1 MLLTAD
7 IGNTNITLGLY
18 ENNKYINEFR
28 LASDKDLS
36 GEEYEILLK
45 SLFKDYLIDG
55 CVIASV
61 VEELN
66 IKFKRAV
73 DNVFSIKSV
82 FVAYDIN
89 LGIKV
94 ATDNPRE
101 VGADRLAN
109 AVAASTLYNGAVIV
123 IDFGTATS
131 FDIINSKGEFL
142 GGVIAPGIN
151 TQMKCLKNATSKL
164 PKIDVSISQNAIGHN
179 TTDAILS
186 GVIRGTACMVDG
198 LVAQC
203 EKELGEKATIVATGG
218 YCGLIANYLKR
229 PFDDVNPTLTLEG
242 LRHIYKLNTSKS
254 IVSVWSNHKS
264 NTYETL
270 SKYYM

>member
-1 MLLTAD
+1 MLLSAD
-7 IGNTNITLGLY
+7 IGNTNITLGLFD
-18 ENNKYINEFR
+18 NNKYINEFR
-28 LASDKDLS
+28 LASDRDLS
-36 GEEYEILLK
+36 KEEYEILLK

-66 IKFKRAV
+66 VKFKRAV
-73 DNVFSIKSV
+73 DSVFGVDSV
-82 FVAYDIN
+82 FVDSTIN
-89 LGIKV
+89 LGIRI
-94 ATDNPRE
+94 ATDNPTE
-101 VGADRLAN
+101 VGADRIAN
-109 AVAASTLYNGAVIV
+109 AVAASIIYTGAVIV

-131 FDIINSKGEFL
+131 FDIINSKSEFL

-151 TQMKCLKNATSKL
+151 TQMKCLKSSTSKL
-164 PKIDVSISQNAIGHN
+164 PKIEVSISNSAIGHN

-198 LVAQC
+198 LIEQC

-229 PFDDVNPTLTLEG
+229 PFDYVNPILTLEG
-242 LRHIYKLNTSKS
+242 LKLIYNMNNKK
-254 IVSVWSNHKS
+254 VKV
-264 NTYETL
+264 
-270 SKYYM
+270 

>member
-7 IGNTNITLGLY
+7 IGNTNITLGLF
-18 ENNKYINEFR
+18 EKDRYINEFR

-45 SLFKDYLIDG
+45 SLFKDYSIDG

-73 DNVFSIKSV
+73 DNVFRIKSV
-82 FVAYDIN
+82 FVASDIN

-94 ATDNPRE
+94 KTDNPRE

-109 AVAASTLYNGAVIV
+109 AVAAANLYKGAVIV

-131 FDIINSKGEFL
+131 FDIINSNREFL

-164 PKIDVSISQNAIGHN
+164 PKIDVSISKNAIGHN

-198 LVAQC
+198 LVNQC
-203 EKELGEKATIVATGG
+203 EQELGEKATVVATGG
-218 YCGLIANYLKR
+218 YCGLIANYLNR

-242 LRHIYKLNTSKS
+242 LKYIYKMNTLNVNLAIK
-254 IVSVWSNHKS
+254 
-264 NTYETL
+264 
-270 SKYYM
+270 

>member
-7 IGNTNITLGLY
+7 IGNTNITLGLFDSD
-18 ENNKYINEFR
+18 KYVNEFR

-45 SLFKDYLIDG
+45 SLFKDYVIDG

-73 DNVFSIKSV
+73 DNVFKITSV
-82 FVAYDIN
+82 FVDCDVN
-89 LGIKV
+89 LGIKI

-109 AVAASTLYNGAVIV
+109 AVAVSTSYKGAVIV
-123 IDFGTATS
+123 IDFGTATT

-151 TQMKCLKNATSKL
+151 TQMKCLKSSTSKL
-164 PKIDVSISQNAIGHN
+164 PKIDVSISQRAVGHN
-179 TTDAILS
+179 TTEAILS

-198 LVAQC
+198 LVSQC
-203 EKELGEKATIVATGG
+203 EEELGERATIIATGG

-229 PFDDVNPTLTLEG
+229 PFDFVNPILTLEG
-242 LRHIYKLNTSKS
+242 LKEI
-254 IVSVWSNHKS
+254 
-264 NTYETL
+264 
-270 SKYYM
+270 YYMNTKMVPANEKAVQYSKV

>member
-7 IGNTNITLGLY
+7 IGNTNITLGLF
-18 ENNKYINEFR
+18 NNDKYVNEFR
-28 LASDKDLS
+28 LASDRDLS

-45 SLFKDYLIDG
+45 SLFKDYKIDG

-73 DNVFSIKSV
+73 DNVFDIKSV
-82 FVAYDIN
+82 FVASDIT
-89 LGIKV
+89 LGVKV
-94 ATDNPRE
+94 CTDNPRE

-109 AVAASTLYNGAVIV
+109 AVAASVLYEGAVIV

-131 FDIINSKGEFL
+131 FDIINSKHEFL

-151 TQMKCLKNATSKL
+151 TQMKCLKNSTSKL

-186 GVIRGTACMVDG
+186 GVIRGTACMVEG

-203 EKELGEKATIVATGG
+203 EAELGEKATIVATGG
-218 YCGLIANYLKR
+218 YCGLIANYLTR
-229 PFDDVNPTLTLEG
+229 PFDCVNPILTLEG
-242 LRHIYKLNTSKS
+242 LKHIYKLNTKQTCSEFVTTK
-254 IVSVWSNHKS
+254 
-264 NTYETL
+264 
-270 SKYYM
+270 

>member
-7 IGNTNITLGLY
+7 IGNTNITLGLF
-18 ENNKYINEFR
+18 ENGKYINEFR

-36 GEEYEILLK
+36 KEEYEILLK
-45 SLFKDYLIDG
+45 SLFKDFTIEG

-73 DNVFSIKSV
+73 DDVFNIKSV
-82 FVAYDIN
+82 FTASDIN
-89 LGIKV
+89 LGIKIC
-94 ATDNPRE
+94 TDNPRE

-109 AVAASTLYNGAVIV
+109 GVAAANLYQGAVIV

-131 FDIINSKGEFL
+131 FDIINSKKEFL

-151 TQMKCLKNATSKL
+151 TQMKCLKNSTSKL
-164 PKIDVSISQNAIGHN
+164 PKIDVSISKAAIGHN

-198 LVAQC
+198 LIAQC
-203 EKELGEKATIVATGG
+203 EAELGEKATIVATGG

-229 PFDDVNPTLTLEG
+229 PFDYVNPILTLEG
-242 LRHIYKLNTSKS
+242 LKLIYELNTNCVEKELNIISK
-254 IVSVWSNHKS
+254 
-264 NTYETL
+264 L
-270 SKYYM
+270 

>member
-7 IGNTNITLGLY
+7 IGNTNITLGLFDGD
-18 ENNKYINEFR
+18 KYVNEFR

-45 SLFKDYLIDG
+45 SLFKDYKIDG

-73 DNVFSIKSV
+73 DNVFAISSV
-82 FVAYDIN
+82 FVDYTIN
-89 LGIKV
+89 LGVKV

-109 AVAASTLYNGAVIV
+109 AAIVAHKYDSAVIV

-131 FDIINSKGEFL
+131 FDIINSKKEFL

-151 TQMKCLKNATSKL
+151 TQMKCLNKATSKL
-164 PKIDVSISQNAIGHN
+164 PRIDVSISHSAIGHN

-198 LVAQC
+198 LIAQC
-203 EKELGEKATIVATGG
+203 EKELGEKAFVVATGG
-218 YCGLIANYLKR
+218 YCGLIANYLNR
-229 PFDDVNPTLTLEG
+229 PFDEVNQILTLEG
-242 LRHIYKLNTSKS
+242 LKLIYELNTKNSESKS
-254 IVSVWSNHKS
+254 LNTVSELQKVSH
-264 NTYETL
+264 
-270 SKYYM
+270 

>member
-7 IGNTNITLGLY
+7 IGNTNITLGLFD
-18 ENNKYINEFR
+18 NDKYINEFR

-45 SLFKDYLIDG
+45 SLFKDYTIDG

-73 DNVFSIKSV
+73 DNVFGIKSV
-82 FVAYDIN
+82 FVASDIN

-94 ATDNPRE
+94 CTDNPRE

-109 AVAASTLYNGAVIV
+109 AVAASILYKGAVIV

-131 FDIINSKGEFL
+131 FDIINSNKEFL

-151 TQMKCLKNATSKL
+151 TQMKCLKSSTSKL
-164 PKIDVSISQNAIGHN
+164 PKIDVTISKAAIGHN

-203 EKELGEKATIVATGG
+203 EKELGENAIVVATGG

-229 PFDDVNPTLTLEG
+229 PFNHVNPNLTLIG
-242 LRHIYKLNTSKS
+242 LKHIYKMNTLVSHNQTLKS
-254 IVSVWSNHKS
+254 YDFDRV
-264 NTYETL
+264 
-270 SKYYM
+270 

>member
-18 ENNKYINEFR
+18 EKGRYINEFR

-45 SLFKDYLIDG
+45 SLFKDYSIDG

-73 DNVFSIKSV
+73 DNVFRIKSV
-82 FVAYDIN
+82 FVASDIN

-94 ATDNPRE
+94 KTDNPRE

-109 AVAASTLYNGAVIV
+109 AVAAANLYKGAVIV

-131 FDIINSKGEFL
+131 FDIINSNREFL

-164 PKIDVSISQNAIGHN
+164 PKIDVSISKNAIGHN

-198 LVAQC
+198 LVNQC
-203 EKELGEKATIVATGG
+203 EQELGEKATVVATGG
-218 YCGLIANYLKR
+218 YCGLIANYLNR

-242 LRHIYKLNTSKS
+242 LKYIYKMNTSNVNLAIK
-254 IVSVWSNHKS
+254 
-264 NTYETL
+264 
-270 SKYYM
+270 

>member
-18 ENNKYINEFR
+18 DNGVYINEFR

-45 SLFKDYLIDG
+45 SLFKDYVIDG

-73 DNVFSIKSV
+73 DNVFGIKSV
-82 FVAYDIN
+82 FVSYDIN
-89 LGIKV
+89 LGITV
-94 ATDNPRE
+94 STDNPRE
-101 VGADRLAN
+101 VGADRIAN
-109 AVAASTLYNGAVIV
+109 AVAAAKLYRGAVIV

-131 FDIINSKGEFL
+131 FDIINSNKEFL

-151 TQMKCLKNATSKL
+151 TQMKCLKSSTSKL
-164 PKIDVSISQNAIGHN
+164 PKIDVSISQKAIGHN

-203 EKELGEKATIVATGG
+203 EAELGEKATIVATGG

-229 PFDDVNPTLTLEG
+229 PFDYVNPTLTLEG
-242 LRHIYKLNTSKS
+242 LRFIYNMNTVKMNKVM
-254 IVSVWSNHKS
+254 I
-264 NTYETL
+264 
-270 SKYYM
+270 

>member
-7 IGNTNITLGLY
+7 IGNTNITLGLF
-18 ENNKYINEFR
+18 NNDKYVNEFR
-28 LASDKDLS
+28 LASDRDLS

-45 SLFKDYLIDG
+45 SLFKDYKIDG

-73 DNVFSIKSV
+73 DNVFDIKSV
-82 FVAYDIN
+82 FVASDIT
-89 LGIKV
+89 LGVKV
-94 ATDNPRE
+94 CTDNPRE

-109 AVAASTLYNGAVIV
+109 AVAASVLYEGAVIV

-131 FDIINSKGEFL
+131 FDIINSKHEFL

-151 TQMKCLKNATSKL
+151 TQMKCLKNSTSKL

-186 GVIRGTACMVDG
+186 GVIRGTACMVEG

-203 EKELGEKATIVATGG
+203 EAELGEKATIVATGG
-218 YCGLIANYLKR
+218 YCGLIANYLTR
-229 PFDDVNPTLTLEG
+229 PFDCVNPILTLEG
-242 LRHIYKLNTSKS
+242 LNHIYKLNSKQTCS
-254 IVSVWSNHKS
+254 
-264 NTYETL
+264 
-270 SKYYM
+270 

>member
-7 IGNTNITLGLY
+7 IGNTNITLGLF
-18 ENNKYINEFR
+18 NNDKYVNEFR
-28 LASDKDLS
+28 LASDRDLS

-45 SLFKDYLIDG
+45 SLFKDYKIDG

-73 DNVFSIKSV
+73 DNVFDIKSV
-82 FVAYDIN
+82 FVASDIT
-89 LGIKV
+89 LGVKV
-94 ATDNPRE
+94 CTDNPRE

-109 AVAASTLYNGAVIV
+109 AVAASVLYEGAVIV

-131 FDIINSKGEFL
+131 FDIINSKHEFL

-151 TQMKCLKNATSKL
+151 TQMKCLKNSTSKL
-164 PKIDVSISQNAIGHN
+164 PKIDVSISLNAIGHN

-203 EKELGEKATIVATGG
+203 ETELGEKATIVATGG
-218 YCGLIANYLKR
+218 YCGLIANYLTR
-229 PFDDVNPTLTLEG
+229 PFDCVNPILTLEG
-242 LRHIYKLNTSKS
+242 LKHIYKMNTKQTCSEFATTK
-254 IVSVWSNHKS
+254 
-264 NTYETL
+264 
-270 SKYYM
+270 

>member
-198 LVAQC
+198 LIAQC

-254 IVSVWSNHKS
+254 IVSVWFNHKS

-270 SKYYM
+270 SKYCM

>member
-94 ATDNPRE
+94 AIDNPRE

-164 PKIDVSISQNAIGHN
+164 PKIDVSISQNAIGHS

>member
-7 IGNTNITLGLY
+7 IGNTNITLGLF
-18 ENNKYINEFR
+18 NNDKYVNEFR
-28 LASDKDLS
+28 LASDRDLS

-45 SLFKDYLIDG
+45 SLFKDYKIDG

-73 DNVFSIKSV
+73 DNVFDIKSV
-82 FVAYDIN
+82 FVASDIT
-89 LGIKV
+89 LGVKV
-94 ATDNPRE
+94 CTDNPRE

-109 AVAASTLYNGAVIV
+109 AVAASVLYEGAVIV

-131 FDIINSKGEFL
+131 FDIINSKHEFL

-151 TQMKCLKNATSKL
+151 TQMKCLKNSTSKL

-203 EKELGEKATIVATGG
+203 EAELGEKATIVATGG
-218 YCGLIANYLKR
+218 YCGLIANYLTR
-229 PFDDVNPTLTLEG
+229 PFDYVNPILTLEG
-242 LRHIYKLNTSKS
+242 LKHIYELNTKQTCSEFATTK
-254 IVSVWSNHKS
+254 
-264 NTYETL
+264 
-270 SKYYM
+270 

>member
-7 IGNTNITLGLY
+7 IGNTNITLGLFD
-18 ENNKYINEFR
+18 ENKYINEFR
-28 LASDKDLS
+28 LASDRDLS

-45 SLFKDYLIDG
+45 SLFKDYLIEG

-73 DNVFSIKSV
+73 DNDV
-82 FVAYDIN
+82 N
-89 LGIKV
+89 LGITIK
-94 ATDNPRE
+94 TDKPNE
-101 VGADRLAN
+101 VGADRIAN
-109 AVAASTLYNGAVIV
+109 AVAASKMYEGAVIV

-131 FDIINSKGEFL
+131 FDIINSKKEFL

-151 TQMKCLKNATSKL
+151 TQMKCLKNSTSKL
-164 PKIDVSISQNAIGHN
+164 PKIDVSISPAAIGHN

-198 LVAQC
+198 LVEQC
-203 EKELGEKATIVATGG
+203 EAELGEKVTIVATGG

-229 PFDDVNPTLTLEG
+229 PFDFVNPVLTLEG
-242 LRHIYKLNTSKS
+242 LRFIYLAN
-254 IVSVWSNHKS
+254 VSNNV
-264 NTYETL
+264 L
-270 SKYYM
+270 SK

>member
-94 ATDNPRE
+94 VTDNPRE

-270 SKYYM
+270 SKYCM